1 MVMKTNF
8 NQVSGCQAVVLLT
21 AIFCISQFPMPGV
34 AAPVK
39 SSVEP
44 VVIMLQPGV
53 TGGEIQDALNSL
65 PESGGEV
72 VLPPG
77 NILVRQPL
85 VLRRDFQSL
94 RGSGAA
100 TVLQLADN
108 ANCPV
113 IILGQPVN
121 APRVSVKYLCVS
133 DLTIDGNRSH
143 QSRELWQLAGE
154 GSEIRNNGL
163 TIQGVTDSAVKN
175 VASAHCRSGGLVTT
189 LGVRR
194 LTVKNF
200 ESFDNEFDGLA
211 CYLTEESIF
220 SNLNLHDNPGA
231 GISLDLAF
239 NHNTISNATLNA
251 NDLGIFMRSSNQN
264 KFYGVSI
271 KSSRQH
277 GVFMAQA
284 EEFTAGGSRPAPLTE
299 CTHNA
304 FTNLA
309 AVDCGGVAF
318 RVNDSTCTNNT
329 INRATFNGNRSGN
342 LSLAGPDLVTLR

>member
-1 MVMKTNF
+1 MKTNF
-8 NQVSGCQAVVLLT
+8 NHIGSLRAVVMIAGL
-21 AIFCISQFPMPGV
+21 FCITHFSMPGV

-77 NILVRQPL
+77 NFLVRQPL
-85 VLRRDFQSL
+85 ILRRDFQSL

-100 TVLQLADN
+100 TVLRLADN

-113 IILGQPVN
+113 IIMGEPVN
-121 APRVSVKYLCVS
+121 TPTRAVKNLCVS
-133 DLTIDGNRSH
+133 ELAIDGNRSH
-143 QSRELWQLAGE
+143 QQRELWQLDGE
-154 GSEIRNNGL
+154 GSEIRNNGI
-163 TIQGVTDSAVKN
+163 TIQCVMDSMVTN
-175 VASAHCRSGGLVTT
+175 VTSAHCRSGGLVTT
-189 LGVRR
+189 LVVRR
-194 LTVKNF
+194 LTVNHF

-211 CYLTEESIF
+211 CYLTEDSLF

-239 NHNTISNATLNA
+239 NHNVISNATLTA
-251 NDLGIFMRSSNQN
+251 NDLGVFMRSSHEN

-271 KSSRQH
+271 RESRNH
-277 GVFMAQA
+277 GIFMAHA
-284 EEFTAGGSRPAPLTE
+284 EDVVDGIARHAPTTQ
-299 CTHNA
+299 CTRNT

-309 AVDCGGVAF
+309 AINCGGAAF
-318 RVNDSTCTNNT
+318 RVNNVTCTNNT